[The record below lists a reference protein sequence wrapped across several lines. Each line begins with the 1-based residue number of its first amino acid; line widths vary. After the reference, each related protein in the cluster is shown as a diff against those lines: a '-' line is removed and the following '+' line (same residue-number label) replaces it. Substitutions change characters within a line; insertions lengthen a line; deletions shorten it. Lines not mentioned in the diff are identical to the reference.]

1 MPRVY
6 EIVCVAM
13 TMYMTQALNPK
24 STVHVPVLTVFYVRD
39 RNQECRISN
48 QSTLECVWHVYDQVP
63 MSLKNLSLLGQS
75 RGVTCKS
82 ARLWVRW

>member
-24 STVHVPVLTVFYVRD
+24 STVHVAVLTVFYVRD
-39 RNQECRISN
+39 RN
-48 QSTLECVWHVYDQVP
+48 
-63 MSLKNLSLLGQS
+63 
-75 RGVTCKS
+75 
-82 ARLWVRW
+82 